1 MKKRTLLAAAVLA
14 VIVALAVFL
23 LIPKQ
28 AAQPEQPAQ
37 NTADTAADDAA
48 IEDDWR
54 WMFSATYPLEQNM
67 PLHDIL
73 QNLKKLQAKESS
85 YDPMLQ
91 IMYWE
96 SSNRELPDYGGI
108 DLILSDR
115 VTIRY
120 WFSPPADAENIEQ
133 DIAAFRA
140 RDDALPLSMIDI
152 ETIPNWQLHLC
163 DIVGYPLEEHDNI
176 LVYLPER

>member
-1 MKKRTLLAAAVLA
+1 MKKLTMLAAAILA
-14 VIVALAVFL
+14 VIIALAVFV

-28 AAQPEQPAQ
+28 AAQQEQPVQPTATP
-37 NTADTAADDAA
+37 TADETA
-48 IEDDWR
+48 IEDDFR
-54 WMFSATYPLEQNM
+54 WMFSATYPLEQDM

-73 QNLKKLQAKESS
+73 KRLKALQEKESS
-85 YDPMLQ
+85 YDPMVQ
-91 IMYWE
+91 IMYWVT
-96 SSNRELPDYGGI
+96 SNRELPDYGGI

-115 VTIRY
+115 VTIQY

-140 RDDALPLSMIDI
+140 RDDALPLSTVDM
-152 ETIPNWQLHLC
+152 EEIPNWQLHLC

-176 LVYLPER
+176 MVYLPEK